1 MELNVG
7 DYVKT
12 EQGEIGKVMHIDR
25 LTVFVSFAQQS
36 HPQPHE
42 IRAYLKSALT
52 KTDPP
57 PTGESED
64 TGTSN
69 P

>member
-12 EQGEIGKVMHIDR
+12 ESGEIGKVMHIDR
-25 LTVFVSFAQQS
+25 LTVFVSFAQQP

-42 IRAYLKSALT
+42 IRAFLKSALT
-52 KTDPP
+52 KIDPP
-57 PTGESED
+57 STGEPD
-64 TGTSN
+64 ATLG
-69 P
+69 PAP